1 MPEHGPIQADSF
13 RYRSLFVSYHAGQK
27 WQRAAIPS
35 LPRLCS
41 SGNNGRGFMWHS
53 KSGGQG
59 YFMKRACDFI
69 LSFVGLLLL
78 SPVLL
83 AIAAALKGS
92 SPGPIVYR
100 GLRVGRW
107 GRPFHILKFR
117 TMVVDA
123 ERIGGSSTADDD
135 PRITRVGKLLRKY
148 KLDELPQLINVL
160 KGEMSLVGPRPEV
173 PQYVAMFTN
182 EEQLILAVRPGI
194 TDLASLWNADEGSF
208 LAGSKD
214 PEKTYLE
221 VIRPNKIRLQL
232 EYVRRQSF
240 VTDLQIIW
248 KTVWTVLMRMV
259 TKPRP
264 SAG

>member
-1 MPEHGPIQADSF
+1 
-13 RYRSLFVSYHAGQK
+13 
-27 WQRAAIPS
+27 
-35 LPRLCS
+35 
-41 SGNNGRGFMWHS
+41 
-53 KSGGQG
+53 
-59 YFMKRACDFI
+59 
-69 LSFVGLLLL
+69 
-78 SPVLL
+78 
-83 AIAAALKGS
+83 
-92 SPGPIVYR
+92 
-100 GLRVGRW
+100 
-107 GRPFHILKFR
+107 
-117 TMVVDA
+117 
-123 ERIGGSSTADDD
+123 
-135 PRITRVGKLLRKY
+135 
-148 KLDELPQLINVL
+148 
-160 KGEMSLVGPRPEV
+160 
-173 PQYVAMFTN
+173 MFTN